1 MTISLNLC
9 PRYGKYLTVLTLIA
23 MVPPQ
28 CASTSDRQLAQRQG
42 AVIGGLGVGLLGAAI
57 GGIYGT
63 HVANRKSKYKS
74 TEEWLDACITQAESK
89 HKEAVAYNQQ
99 LDNQLAR
106 LQKDVKMAKASGD
119 KSKLTSLKRE
129 IETQRAA
136 AEKQA
141 SAFSNEAE
149 MQRSAVKQADG
160 EGSSRRQAH
169 RTSTSGIETQVSIMN
184 KNVQHDAV
192 LESQT
197 DV

>member
-1 MTISLNLC
+1 MGI
-9 PRYGKYLTVLTLIA
+9 
-23 MVPPQ
+23 PQ
-28 CASTSDRQLAQRQG
+28 CASTSDGQLAQRQG
-42 AVIGGLGVGLLGAAI
+42 AGIGVLGGGLLGAAI

-74 TEEWLDACITQAESK
+74 TEEWLDACITQAESTR
-89 HKEAVAYNQQ
+89 KEAIAYNQQ

-106 LQKDVKMAKASGD
+106 LQKDVKMARSSGD

-129 IETQRAA
+129 IGSQRAA

-141 SAFSNEAE
+141 SAFSKEAE
-149 MQRSAVKQADG
+149 MQRAAIKQANG
-160 EGSSRRQAH
+160 EGSSRLQSL
-169 RTSTSGIETQVSIMN
+169 RTSASGIETQVSTMN
-184 KNVQHDAV
+184 KNVQHYAA